1 MAAMIGTRRLRTAE
15 RANLVLW
22 LMVLALIG
30 VFVAVPT
37 SIAVQAVLGLSS
49 VLVVMLLKPYAS
61 ESIVA
66 RFAMMAVASTLVM
79 RYWSWRA
86 TETLPPM
93 AEWWSFIPALLLFI
107 VETYA
112 IGVFFLSAF
121 LTADPVKR
129 GLPPK
134 VPAAQLPTVDIL
146 VPSYNEPVE
155 MLAITLSAAK
165 NMHYPTHKRTV
176 VLCDDGGTD
185 ARCNHEDPEIAE
197 QSRQRRRDL
206 IQLCHELDVVYS
218 TRPTNE
224 HAKAGNMS
232 AALERL
238 NGDLVVVFD
247 ADHVPSR
254 DFLARTVGFFV
265 QDPKLFLVQTPH
277 FFLNPD
283 PIDRNV
289 GFRDDCPPEN
299 EMFYHLSHRGLDRW
313 GGAFFCGSAAILR
326 RQALD
331 DVGGFAGETITE
343 DAETA
348 LTMHREGWKSL
359 YVDHAMIA
367 GLQPETF
374 VSFIQQRGR
383 WATGMMQLLILKNP
397 LRGKGLSLTQRL
409 CYFNSMS
416 FWLFPLVR
424 LVFILAPL
432 LYLFFG
438 LEIFVATI
446 QEVAV
451 YMTSYMLVSFLIQ
464 NALYAR
470 VRWPLMSELYET
482 AQAPYLSKAIFKTIW
497 NPRGAKFNVT
507 AKDEV
512 LEEDFISPIYKPLVV
527 IFALTFLGVLAAGA
541 RWVMFP
547 GDREIVLIVGGWALF
562 NFLLVGAALRAI
574 AERQQRRGV
583 PRVPVNVPA
592 VVALGDHDPVFLPA
606 TVVDA
611 STSGARMVLRPVAG
625 PGGVMPMM
633 PAVGDT
639 FYFTPEFPKSP
650 HLENAVRVQ
659 VKSVRN
665 EGGAV
670 ALGVKFD
677 PEQPMIVRETVAHM
691 IFGDSASWETVRA
704 RRNKKMGLLRGMGHV
719 LALSFAGIWHTL
731 RALAAE
737 PARLARQQARER
749 ETVQDTATPAHLL
762 AFGEAFDP
770 PPGADRVDLLQAGRA
785 RSRQGSNAQGGLQ
798 VEPQFVPQAGA
809 PGFAAQPVPAGA
821 GAARQDGWP
830 FRSAEDPA

>member
-1 MAAMIGTRRLRTAE
+1 MAKLIGTQPLRLSNQLTFVVWVM
-15 RANLVLW
+15 L
-22 LMVLALIG
+22 LAVIA
-30 VFVAVPT
+30 VFVSVPT
-37 SIAVQAVLGLSS
+37 SIAVQAVLGLAA
-49 VLVVMLLKPYAS
+49 VLFVALLKPYANRS
-61 ESIVA
+61 MVL
-66 RFAMMAVASTLVM
+66 RFMMMAIAATLVM
-79 RYWSWRA
+79 RYWAWRA

-93 AEWWSFIPALLLFI
+93 AEWWSFIPAALLFV

-129 GLPPK
+129 SLPPK
-134 VPAAQLPTVDIL
+134 VPADRLPSVDVL
-146 VPSYNEPVE
+146 VPSYNEPTE
-155 MLAITLSAAK
+155 MLAITLSAAR
-165 NMHYPTHKRTV
+165 NMHYPPGKCTV

-185 ARCNHEDPEIAE
+185 ARCNHADPELAAK
-197 QSRQRRRDL
+197 SRQRRRDL
-206 IQLCHELDVVYS
+206 MQLCAELGVVYS

-283 PIDRNV
+283 PIDRNL
-289 GFRDDCPPEN
+289 GLRADCPPEN

-313 GGAFFCGSAAILR
+313 GGAFFCGSAAVLR
-326 RQALD
+326 RAALD
-331 DVGGFAGETITE
+331 SVGGFAGDTITE

-348 LTMHREGWKSL
+348 LTMHRKGWKSL

-397 LRGKGLSLTQRL
+397 LWGPGLSLSQRL

-424 LVFILAPL
+424 MTFILAPL

-451 YMTSYMLVSFLIQ
+451 YMTSYMAVSFLIQ

-470 VRWPLMSELYET
+470 VRWPLISELYET
-482 AQAPYLSKAIFKTIW
+482 AQAPYLSAAIFKTVW

-512 LEEDFISPIYKPLVV
+512 QEEDSISPIYKPLVF
-527 IFALTFLGVLAAGA
+527 IFALTCLGVVAAA
-541 RWVMFP
+541 TRWVMFP
-547 GDREIVLIVGGWALF
+547 GDREIVMIVGGWALF
-562 NFLLVGAALRAI
+562 NFLLVGAAIRSI
-574 AERQQRRGV
+574 AERQQRRAV

-592 VVALGDHDPVFLPA
+592 VVALGRDDPMFLPA

-611 STSGARMVLRPVAG
+611 STSGARIVVRADPMPGQPMPVVPQ
-625 PGGVMPMM
+625 PGE
-633 PAVGDT
+633 T

-650 HLENAVRVQ
+650 HLENAIHVQ
-659 VKSVRN
+659 VKSVST
-665 EGGAV
+665 EGGAFT
-670 ALGVKFD
+670 LGVRYD
-677 PEQPMIVRETVAHM
+677 PDQPMLVRESVAHM
-691 IFGDSASWETVRA
+691 IFGDSASWEAVRA
-704 RRNKKMGLLRGMGHV
+704 MRNKKMGLFRGMFYVFG
-719 LALSFAGIWHTL
+719 LSFSGIWHTI

-737 PARLARQQARER
+737 PARLTRER
-749 ETVQDTATPAHLL
+749 GRHREELRDTTAPAHLL
-762 AFGEAFDP
+762 AFGETFDP
-770 PPGADRVDLLQAGRA
+770 PPPA
-785 RSRQGSNAQGGLQ
+785 RPVSMQEAILERQPPRDAPGHVLAGLQ
-798 VEPQFVPQAGA
+798 GQRD
-809 PGFAAQPVPAGA
+809 
-821 GAARQDGWP
+821 GAARAQLQGTGGW
-830 FRSAEDPA
+830 RSPEAETPA

>member
-1 MAAMIGTRRLRTAE
+1 MATLIGTKPLALG
-15 RANLVLW
+15 NKVNLLLWLVL
-22 LMVLALIG
+22 LVLIAGLVSI
-30 VFVAVPT
+30 PT
-37 SIAVQAVLGLSS
+37 SIQVQAVLGVAA
-49 VLVVMLLKPYAS
+49 VLVVLVLKRVAM
-61 ESIVA
+61 ESMVA
-66 RFAMMAVASTLVM
+66 RFAMMAIASTLVM
-79 RYWSWRA
+79 RYWAWRV
-86 TETLPPM
+86 TETLPPVDDLI
-93 AEWWSFIPALLLFI
+93 SFIPALFLFA

-121 LTADPVKR
+121 MTADPVKR

-134 VPAAQLPTVDIL
+134 VAGGDLPTVDIL
-146 VPSYNEPVE
+146 VPSYNEPIE
-155 MLAITLSAAK
+155 MLSITLSAAK
-165 NMHYPTHKRTV
+165 NMHYPTDKRTV

-185 ARCNHEDPEIAE
+185 QRCNHEDPKIAE
-197 QSRQRRRDL
+197 GARKRRRDM
-206 IQLCHELDVVYS
+206 IALCTEMGIVYS
-218 TRPTNE
+218 TRARNE

-238 NGDLVVVFD
+238 DGDLVVVFD

-265 QDPKLFLVQTPH
+265 EDPKLFLVQTPH

-289 GFRDDCPPEN
+289 GFRADCPPEN

-313 GGAFFCGSAAILR
+313 GGAFFCGSAAVLR

-331 DVGGFAGETITE
+331 EAGGFAGETITE

-348 LTMHREGWKSL
+348 LGIHRNGWKSL

-409 CYFNSMS
+409 CYLNSMT

-424 LVFILAPL
+424 LTFILAPL
-432 LYLFFG
+432 AYLFFG
-438 LEIFVATI
+438 LQIFVATI
-446 QEVAV
+446 EEVAV
-451 YMTSYMLVSFLIQ
+451 YMTSYMAVNFLIQ

-470 VRWPLMSELYET
+470 VRWPLISEIYET
-482 AQAPYLSKAIFKTIW
+482 AQAPYLAAAIFKTVA

-512 LEEDFISPIYKPLVV
+512 LEEDFLSPIFKPLLL
-527 IFALTFLGVLAAGA
+527 IFALTLLGVVAAA
-541 RWVMFP
+541 VRWVMFP
-547 GDREIVLIVGGWALF
+547 GDHNIIMVVGGWAVY
-562 NFLLVGAALRAI
+562 NFLLVGAAIRSV
-574 AERQQRRGV
+574 AERQQRRAV

-592 VVALGDHDPVFLPA
+592 TLALGMENPVFVPA

-611 STSGARMVLRPVAG
+611 STSGARIVMRLRANADGTVPQL
-625 PGGVMPMM
+625 PKQ
-633 PAVGDT
+633 GDT

-659 VKSVRN
+659 IKSVTR
-665 EGGAV
+665 EGETV
-670 ALGVKFD
+670 ALGVKYD
-677 PEQPMIVRETVAHM
+677 PTQPMLVRETVAHM
-691 IFGDSASWETVRA
+691 IFGDSASWETM
-704 RRNKKMGLLRGMGHV
+704 RNTRNRKMGLLRGMAYVVG
-719 LALSFAGIWHTL
+719 LSFTGIYHTM
-731 RALAAE
+731 RAMANE
-737 PARLARQQARER
+737 PARLARLRDSER
-749 ETVQDTATPAHLL
+749 DVVTIETQPAHLL

-770 PPGADRVDLLQAGRA
+770 PPTARPVSMLQAAMAQHSAPARA
-785 RSRQGSNAQGGLQ
+785 GDKVPPVGGYQGGT
-798 VEPQFVPQAGA
+798 V
-809 PGFAAQPVPAGA
+809 
-821 GAARQDGWP
+821 
-830 FRSAEDPA
+830 